1 MLKKRAMGRA
11 INKYLT
17 DNSNLIKKIRNI
29 FMYERVLISTEGL
42 KGQISIFIK
51 GEKCQKLHVFISHS
65 LAHKEDMVFT
75 SFFLIGPV
83 FLASCQVYMLDFY
96 VFSLLYCSLCS

>member
-1 MLKKRAMGRA
+1 MWRA

-29 FMYERVLISTEGL
+29 FMYEKVLISREGL

-51 GEKCQKLHVFISHS
+51 GEKCQKLHV
-65 LAHKEDMVFT
+65 L
-75 SFFLIGPV
+75 FLILLLTKKIW
-83 FLASCQVYMLDFY
+83 FLLL
-96 VFSLLYCSLCS
+96 FSYCTCLLGFLPGLYA